1 MKRLSKKYTYEFIK
15 RNASPEKYS
24 LLIAFC
30 KGGIAPLQADLAQKV

>member
-1 MKRLSKKYTYEFIK
+1 MKELGKKYTYEFIK

-30 KGGIAPLQADLAQKV
+30 KDGIAPLQTEDE